1 MFSYLKINIRK
12 CLNQLKFIKSVNW
25 FKSIYFNLKMLPFK
39 QAKKLPIL
47 FYGKVKFT
55 GLKGKIVFKDS
66 IKFGMVGFGQNYEL
80 MSVSKGNAQLTL
92 NGTFIIGGYIQFGKD
107 FFVYVDQNAILEMG
121 QMSSL
126 GNSGK
131 IICFNNIHFGNY
143 ARVGY
148 ESQII
153 DTNFHKM
160 IDLKTNIIGDIIKPI
175 KIGNY
180 NYIGNRVSLM
190 KGTTTPD
197 YCTVTSNSVLT
208 KDYLMLGENLM
219 LGGIPA
225 KLLRTDIKRAWG
237 EENIEDFLI
246 VSK

>member
-1 MFSYLKINIRK
+1 MLKRTKNIIRK
-12 CLNQLKFIKSVNW
+12 CLNQLKFINSVNW
-25 FKSIYFNLKMLPFK
+25 FKTIYFNFKMLPFK
-39 QAKKLPIL
+39 QAKKLPLL
-47 FYGKVKFT
+47 FYGKVRFT
-55 GLKGKIVFKDS
+55 GLNGKIIFKES
-66 IKFGMVGFGQNYEL
+66 IKFGIVGFGQKYEL

-92 NGTFIIGGYIQFGKD
+92 NGTFIIGGNIQFGID
-107 FFVYVDQNAILEMG
+107 FFVYIDQNAILEME

-131 IICFNNIHFGNY
+131 IICFNNIHFGKY

-160 IDLKTNIIGDIIKPI
+160 VDLKTNVIGDITKPI

-208 KDYLMLGENLM
+208 KDYSLLGENIM
-219 LGGIPA
+219 IGGIPA
-225 KLLRTDIKRAWG
+225 KLLKTDIKRAWN
-237 EENIEDFLI
+237 EENMDDFLI
-246 VSK
+246 ISK